1 MRRGM
6 GLGSGK
12 RGYYNLVP
20 IDSHIH
26 SLSAK
31 GVKSSLIVTYPY
43 VVNKIKQMKMDDKHK
58 LMLGLAYGVAGE
70 DLRNL
75 DYKSETVQNPE
86 LAKEMVKEI
95 KFYNDFDY
103 RKVNAAL
110 DKVSGDLM
118 SIKVGREGSPV
129 IYLELPYWES
139 QKYKSKKENRRLTDA
154 EVEDIYKRVKVAFKD
169 AKVDEFSS
177 GAFESETSF
186 EEPKDAEHMRY
197 IRLWWD

>member
-6 GLGSGK
+6 GFGRGC
-12 RGYYNLVP
+12 GYYNMAP
-20 IDSHIH
+20 MDSHIH

-31 GVKSSLIVTYPY
+31 GVKTSVTYPY

-110 DKVSGDLM
+110 DKVSDDLM
-118 SIKVGREGSPV
+118 SIKVGRESSPV

-139 QKYKSKKENRRLTDA
+139 QKYKPKKENRKLTDA
-154 EVEDIYKRVKVAFKD
+154 EVQDIYKRVKVAFKD

-177 GAFESETSF
+177 GSFESDTGF
-186 EEPKDAEHMRY
+186 DEPKDAEHMRH